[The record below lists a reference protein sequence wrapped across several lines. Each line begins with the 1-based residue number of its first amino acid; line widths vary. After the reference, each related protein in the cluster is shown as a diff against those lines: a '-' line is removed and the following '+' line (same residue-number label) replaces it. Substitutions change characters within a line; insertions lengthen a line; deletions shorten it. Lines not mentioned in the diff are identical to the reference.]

1 MANDKGANGSGGR
14 RLTPI
19 KCAGFSGALGLVRA
33 CRRRALPVFTTR
45 MMACVFLAFTHKCG
59 MADVDQL
66 AKDLKA
72 QLRLYEDILAIVEKE
87 NVALKQTDSNA
98 EAAQARKEVLPDL
111 EASLES
117 LKKHRERWVK
127 LPEPTRAKY
136 PEIAGLLRQNQDVI
150 MKIIVLDRENEQTLL
165 RKGLVPPKHLPSAKR
180 NQPHYVAD
188 LYRRGGGSGK
198 PENE

>member
-1 MANDKGANGSGGR
+1 
-14 RLTPI
+14 
-19 KCAGFSGALGLVRA
+19 
-33 CRRRALPVFTTR
+33 
-45 MMACVFLAFTHKCG
+45 
-59 MADVDQL
+59 MADVAQL
-66 AKDLKA
+66 EKDLKA

-98 EAAQARKEVLPDL
+98 EAAAARKAVLPDL
-111 EASLES
+111 EASLGN
-117 LKKHRERWVK
+117 LKKHRERWLK
-127 LPEPTRAKY
+127 LPEPTRAQH

-188 LYRRGGGSGK
+188 LYKRGGGSGAK
-198 PENE
+198 PDET

>member
-1 MANDKGANGSGGR
+1 MSAIAWE
-14 RLTPI
+14 LPEE
-19 KCAGFSGALGLVRA
+19 VRA
-33 CRRRALPVFTTR
+33 VRDGLLDF
-45 MMACVFLAFTHKCG
+45 
-59 MADVDQL
+59 
-66 AKDLKA
+66 
-72 QLRLYEDILAIVEKE
+72 
-87 NVALKQTDSNA
+87 
-98 EAAQARKEVLPDL
+98 ARKEVLPDL
-111 EASLES
+111 EASLEN

-188 LYRRGGGSGK
+188 LYKRGGAAGNSSGNS
-198 PENE
+198 NET

>member
-1 MANDKGANGSGGR
+1 
-14 RLTPI
+14 
-19 KCAGFSGALGLVRA
+19 
-33 CRRRALPVFTTR
+33 
-45 MMACVFLAFTHKCG
+45 MMACAFLAFTHKCG

-72 QLRLYEDILAIVEKE
+72 QLRLYEDILAIVERE

-111 EASLES
+111 EASLEN
-117 LKKHRERWVK
+117 LKRHRERWVK

-188 LYRRGGGSGK
+188 LYRRGGGQK
-198 PENE
+198 PDDA